1 MIILLHPRSTKP
13 KNRRF
18 PLAVLSLAAVLEGK
32 EEYAIVDG
40 NADPDPGSSLD
51 RLVER
56 HSVELLAVSVM
67 PGPQMVAA
75 IPLCR
80 DFRRKHP
87 FIPIVWGGYFP
98 SLYSDAALNAQYVDF
113 VVRGQGEETFLELL
127 SRLRTSRRY
136 LEVKGLSFK
145 DDFGLHVHN
154 AERPLRSPNDFAWLP
169 YHKLPDAE
177 RYIARTF
184 LGRRTVV
191 HQASIGCPFRCTF
204 CGVVPIYQGR
214 QRTEDPERTAAI
226 LSYLKDRYHIDSVQ
240 FYDNNF
246 FLSESHTVQL
256 ARCLEPLKLKWWCEG
271 RIDTVLRYS
280 DDTFELLRRAGAAMI
295 FFGAESGSDW
305 VLQQMNK
312 KVSTDQTLH
321 LASKIRRFGII
332 PEFSFVVGNPD
343 DPERDSRETIQFIR
357 KIKRANP
364 DAEIIVQHYIP
375 TPHPDGMYGH
385 VEPKVHF
392 PQSPEEWATERW
404 LNFTTRHDPNVAW
417 LPRRIKN
424 RIDNFDLV
432 VNSRWPTIQDI
443 HLPPWGRHLLKTLSS
458 WRYSLCLYQYPIELR
473 LAQRFVA
480 LRKPRLESL

>member
-18 PLAVLSLAAVLEGK
+18 PLAVLSLAAVLDGK
-32 EEYAIVDG
+32 EDYAIVDG
-40 NADPDPGSSLD
+40 NADPDPQETLD
-51 RLVER
+51 RLVKR
-56 HSVELLAVSVM
+56 GDVTLLAVSVM

-80 DFRRKHP
+80 EFRKKHP
-87 FIPIVWGGYFP
+87 SIPIVWGGYFP
-98 SLYSDAALNAQYVDF
+98 SLYTDAALNARYVDF
-113 VVRGQGEETFLELL
+113 VVRGQGEETFLELIETL
-127 SRLRTSRRY
+127 QTTRKY
-136 LEVKGLSFK
+136 VGVKGLSFK

-154 AERPLRSPNDFAWLP
+154 ADRPLRSPNDFPWLP
-169 YHKLPDAE
+169 YISLPKVE
-177 RYIARTF
+177 KYIAATF

-214 QRTEDPERTAAI
+214 QRTEEPQRTAAV
-226 LSYLKDRYHIDSVQ
+226 LQSLKDKYNIDSVQ

-246 FLSESHTVQL
+246 FLSESHTVEL
-256 ARCLEPLKLKWWCEG
+256 ARQLVPLKLKWWCEG

-280 DDTFELLRRAGAAMI
+280 DETFQLLNDAGAKMI

-312 KVSTDQTLH
+312 RVTSSQTLE
-321 LASKIRRFGII
+321 LAERIRRFGIV
-332 PEFSFVVGNPD
+332 PEFSFVVGNPK
-343 DPERDSRETIQFIR
+343 DPERDTRETIRFIR
-357 KIKRANP
+357 RIKELNP

-385 VEPKVHF
+385 VEAEITF
-392 PQSPEEWATERW
+392 PRTPEEWASERW
-404 LNFTTRHDPNVAW
+404 FNFTTRHDPNVAW
-417 LPRRIKN
+417 LPRSIKHK
-424 RIDNFDLV
+424 IDNFDLV
-432 VNSRWPTIQDI
+432 INSRWPTIQDI
-443 HLPPWGRHLLKTLSS
+443 HLPQWGRTMLCCLSS
-458 WRYSLCLYQYPIELR
+458 WRYLLGIYQFPWELR
-473 LAQRFVA
+473 WAQRFVS